1 MGLILSCT
9 QSLAM
14 LPLYSRMDRRGQI
27 LNAAFSV
34 CGAYVVG
41 GQMAFVA
48 SLVPGGMVNAYMICK
63 ALSGVAAVGLAA
75 VMCRGERQM
84 PT

>member
-1 MGLILSCT
+1 
-9 QSLAM
+9 
-14 LPLYSRMDRRGQI
+14 
-27 LNAAFSV
+27 
-34 CGAYVVG
+34 
-41 GQMAFVA
+41 MAFVA